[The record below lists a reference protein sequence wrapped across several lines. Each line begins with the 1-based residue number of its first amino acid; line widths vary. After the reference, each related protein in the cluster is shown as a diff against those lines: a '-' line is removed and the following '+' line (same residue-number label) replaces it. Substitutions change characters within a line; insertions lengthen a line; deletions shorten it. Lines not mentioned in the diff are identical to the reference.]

1 MGLGSK
7 IQDKRKALGLT
18 QEQLADQLHVTRQTL
33 SKWEGNISKPDIDS
47 LTAMAKI
54 FGCSVNDLLAD
65 DVPVE
70 KTDNPIQSPSKLPH
84 VFGILSIIL
93 GALGLL
99 PGLIFAIIGKKQAQ
113 NPKDKTLSSSTRKC
127 C

>member
-70 KTDNPIQSPSKLPH
+70 KTDNPAKPPLNCLMSLE
-84 VFGILSIIL
+84 FFRL
-93 GALGLL
+93 
-99 PGLIFAIIGKKQAQ
+99 F
-113 NPKDKTLSSSTRKC
+113 
-127 C
+127 